1 MIAAER
7 RQYTRHP
14 LDLPLTLML
23 SGSAEPVR
31 GRLRDISQGGCF
43 VAVDAGIK
51 RDGRITMDFVV
62 LPRAICNATGRVVR
76 DDSRVGFGVEF
87 GATNEAL
94 QKFVTRLEKASPH
107 ERDAVLARVLDPEI
121 HVA

>member
-7 RQYTRHP
+7 RQYTRLP

-43 VAVDAGIK
+43 VTVDAGIN

-94 QKFVTRLEKASPH
+94 QKFVTRLEQASPR